1 MRMSSCRWQRWYAA
15 GKKQPRLG
23 RVLIPLLLRSH
34 PKDFNALMAPCHPK
48 ASTAIALGEM
58 RNVMFMSFSAA
69 ESGVTWTVRS

>member
-1 MRMSSCRWQRWYAA
+1 MRMSSCGWQRWDAA

-23 RVLIPLLLRSH
+23 RVLILLLLRSH

-48 ASTAIALGEM
+48 ASNAVALGEA
-58 RNVMFMSFSAA
+58 RNVVFMSFSAT